1 MKRKVVK
8 HGEGTLTV
16 SLPSNWAKNNNLKSG
31 DLVNVEPSRGKIVIS
46 MQDKSFEPVTISL
59 ESEGEW
65 YIGRIIRHLYTSG
78 FDEINIKYSSPKQL
92 PQIREDLKL
101 LTGLELVKS
110 DNNICKLKCMVHTEE
125 SEYDQIVRKI
135 MWILLSKLDYLLEE
149 GEKGNFEM
157 SYEIKELHTTL
168 CRLCNLCKRL
178 INKREIFDSVNSK
191 YAYDFFNAIIEI
203 SILVNYSYDHLNAQK
218 KPKLTEQELGLLKE
232 IRDHYEALYN
242 AVVNDKNDKV
252 QKFFELRKDNFENNL
267 ELIKTQDPVIVHYL
281 LMMLR
286 TLTPIGNHIAML
298 NVEKERRLQAE
309 K

>member
-16 SLPSNWAKNNNLKSG
+16 SLPSGWVKNNNLKPG
-31 DLVNVEPSRGKIVIS
+31 HLVNVEPSRGKIVIS
-46 MQDKSFEPVTISL
+46 LQNKSFEPVTIPL
-59 ESEGEW
+59 EKGGEW

-78 FDEINIKYSSPKQL
+78 FDEINIKYDSPKQL

-101 LTGLELVKS
+101 LTGLEIVKS
-110 DNNICKLKCMVHTEE
+110 DNGVCTLKCMIHTED
-125 SEYDQIVRKI
+125 SEYDQIVKKI

-149 GEKGNFEM
+149 GEKGNFDM

-203 SILVNYSYDHLNAQK
+203 SLLINYSYDYLGTQK
-218 KPKLTEQELGLLKE
+218 KPKLSESELVLLKE
-232 IRDHYEALYN
+232 IRDYYHGLYN
-242 AVVNDKNDKV
+242 AVVNEKKENVRD
-252 QKFFELRKDNFENNL
+252 FFESRKNNFGNNL
-267 ELIKTQDPVIVHYL
+267 DLIKKEDPVIVHYL

-286 TLTPIGNHIAML
+286 TLTSVGNHIAML
-298 NVEKERRLQAE
+298 NVEKERRLEAE

>member
-16 SLPSNWAKNNNLKSG
+16 SLPSTWVKNNNLKSG
-31 DLVNVEPSRGKIVIS
+31 DLVNVEPSRGKILIS
-46 MQDKSFEPVTISL
+46 LQNKSFEPVTISL
-59 ESEGEW
+59 EKGGEW

-78 FDEINIKYSSPKQL
+78 FDEINIKYDSPKQL
-92 PQIREDLKL
+92 PRIREDLKL
-101 LTGLELVKS
+101 LTGLEIVKS
-110 DNNICKLKCMVHTEE
+110 DNNVCTLKCMIHTED
-125 SEYDQIVRKI
+125 SEYDQIVKKI

-168 CRLCNLCKRL
+168 SRLCNLCKRL
-178 INKREIFDSVNSK
+178 INKKEIFDSVHSK

-203 SILVNYSYDHLNAQK
+203 SLLVNYSYDHLGTQK
-218 KPKLTEQELGLLKE
+218 KPKLSESELTLLKE
-232 IRDHYEALYN
+232 IRDYYHSLYN
-242 AVVNDKNDKV
+242 AVVNGKKENVRD
-252 QKFFELRKDNFENNL
+252 FFESRKNNFDNNL
-267 ELIKTQDPVIVHYL
+267 DLIKTQDPVIIHYL

-286 TLTPIGNHIAML
+286 TLTSIGNHIAML
-298 NVEKERRLQAE
+298 NVEKERKLEAE

>member
-16 SLPSNWAKNNNLKSG
+16 SLPSDWVRNNNLKQG
-31 DLVNVEPSRGKIVIS
+31 QLVNVEPSRGKVIIS
-46 MQDKSFEPVTISL
+46 LENKSFEPVTIPL
-59 ESEGEW
+59 EKGGEW

-78 FDEINIKYSSPKQL
+78 FDEINIKYDSPKQL

-101 LTGLELVKS
+101 LTGLEIVKS
-110 DNNICKLKCMVHTEE
+110 DNNVCTLKCMIHTQD
-125 SEYDQIVRKI
+125 SEYDQIVKKI

-157 SYEIKELHTTL
+157 SYEIKELHITL

-178 INKREIFDSVNSK
+178 INKREIFDSVHSK

-203 SILVNYSYDHLNAQK
+203 SLLINYSYDHLSSHKN
-218 KPKLTEQELGLLKE
+218 PKLSEAEIILLKE
-232 IRDHYEALYN
+232 VRDHYHGLYN
-242 AVVNDKNDKV
+242 AVINEKKEKV
-252 QKFFELRKDNFENNL
+252 QEFFETRKNKFSNNL
-267 ELIKTQDPVIVHYL
+267 DLIKKEDPVIVHYF

-298 NVEKERRLQAE
+298 NVEKERRLEAE

>member
-78 FDEINIKYSSPKQL
+78 FDEINIKYTSPKQL

-110 DNNICKLKCMVHTEE
+110 DNNVCKLKCMVHTEE

-203 SILVNYSYDHLNAQK
+203 SILVNYSYDHLNSQK

-232 IRDHYEALYN
+232 IRDHYQALYN
-242 AVVNDKNDKV
+242 AVINDKQDKV
-252 QKFFELRKDNFENNL
+252 QQFFELRKDNFEKNL
-267 ELIKTQDPVIVHYL
+267 ELINTEDPVIVHYL